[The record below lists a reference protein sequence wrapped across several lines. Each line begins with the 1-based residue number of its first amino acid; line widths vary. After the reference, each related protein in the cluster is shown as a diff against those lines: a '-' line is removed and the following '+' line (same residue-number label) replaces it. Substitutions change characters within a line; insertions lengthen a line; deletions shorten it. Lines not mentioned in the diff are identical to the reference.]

1 MKFEMKKRILALALA
16 GTTAFSVF
24 GAAVSA
30 NAANYVPSTDTS
42 YDVDAYMSYNNTAK
56 GSEVAK
62 KINSS
67 AKTEATA
74 ADTRYFDTTTFPST
88 DITAYVTG
96 SSLEACYIQHYSV
109 KEEYDQQVAT
119 TYTHTGVKYTKGS
132 ETISEETYEN
142 LLPDQKAGYTK
153 VEDVDNTYSYTLT
166 VKDGGI
172 VSLTGSGKKGGT
184 AVPTTVTVTPTS
196 VAGQFRI
203 DADLNGDGNAD
214 ETYTSVDALKA
225 ELANVGS
232 ANSETSYVPHVGNF
246 TYNGKTYTANES
258 TAKTPEQYAEL
269 KSIKYYVDATRTET
283 KGATYNDNAYV
294 VVNGNKPSY
303 GKADTNYTAWSFNA
317 DMTGEATV
325 SPYTVSTK
333 IVNGSLK
340 SEKIA
345 TKTVYAYDF
354 LPSNVTYADANGI
367 AYAWSQ
373 KDTDKLIAAI
383 NNGLLT
389 AETGRGRANVGVRY
403 EVVSNWIDFLDELAI
418 NQDNGYR
425 ETEAEFLSNYTD
437 MMYKDPVYSSSTGA
451 LIGYNKTD
459 LYNITGL
466 LKDIYAKS
474 SYASYSQANT
484 SELVYLMQQYNKY
497 IGNYI
502 SKDEVAS
509 DDWGDLL
516 LTVLNGASQDNFKKA
531 ADYKKYARKVEDLED
546 AYKDATTSAQIEKAE
561 KAMYELL
568 NSTPY
573 TASTVSKA
581 DLNATIE
588 GLYFNVGSAP
598 ATYTTA
604 PSTQSN
610 NVDYFNYNYYVAT
623 SKVTNGV
630 YNFTTTYSRGYYSLY
645 PMADY
650 ASSHKVAVYAGNKGA
665 EDYTGSYA
673 TEEYEWFW
681 NVYQLANNM
690 NASNKYQGAIDAV
703 NEALTKAVDELNVTT
718 SPYATETSAKDE
730 MVENY
735 AGKIESDYNAG
746 YYAKYVQANNFANK
760 AEGKYQTRIAREIAG
775 VAGEALTYQ
784 GTQVTVTKNDMKTV
798 EAAIKNGNAALK
810 SIKESKDYSAAQV
823 NALNK
828 AIADAQRLVNLYEGS
843 YATKAAD
850 QSVNKAYTTLV
861 GDKDQM
867 VKSDLTAAI
876 KAIDSAINYSNVV
889 MGWSKNDAGKWQYG
903 TEDGYLSNGWNK
915 VGATWYYFNADGTAK
930 QSEWFQENG
939 KWYYFNSNCGAAYNW
954 CKVDGNWYFFN
965 GDNAMRTGWLK
976 KEGSWYYLASSGKM
990 VTGWTQIDGKWY
1002 FFKKDANALG
1012 QMAANTT
1019 VDGYKVNADGVWVK

>member
-30 NAANYVPSTDTS
+30 NAASVSSTDTA
-42 YDVDAYMSYNNTAK
+42 YDVDAYVHYANVAKTVYAAK
-56 GSEVAK
+56 G
-62 KINSS
+62 
-67 AKTEATA
+67 TA
-74 ADTRYFDTTTFPST
+74 AT
-88 DITAYVTG
+88 
-96 SSLEACYIQHYSV
+96 
-109 KEEYDQQVAT
+109 
-119 TYTHTGVKYTKGS
+119 TGVKY
-132 ETISEETYEN
+132 Y
-142 LLPDQKAGYTK
+142 
-153 VEDVDNTYSYTLT
+153 DNATGTLT
-166 VKDGGI
+166 AIDN
-172 VSLTGSGKKGGT
+172 SATNT
-184 AVPTTVTVTPTS
+184 
-196 VAGQFRI
+196 
-203 DADLNGDGNAD
+203 DADLNTYLAGKDVKENYKSYYKVTTPHNGFSYYIAADQSAVYDSTGNAVVGTNFANAL
-214 ETYTSVDALKA
+214 EVMGIHPTTPGTSDQSIS
-225 ELANVGS
+225 GS
-232 ANSETSYVPHVGNF
+232 SY
-246 TYNGKTYTANES
+246 TYNGKTYQSLAAVLNEITLTGDQAETIYKKDASSHKTVAEYNALPTKEAYKAAHIVSSPVAVAATGTNKVVVSSTANDT
-258 TAKTPEQYAEL
+258 TAP
-269 KSIKYYVDATRTET
+269 DA
-283 KGATYNDNAYV
+283 N
-294 VVNGNKPSY
+294 S
-303 GKADTNYTAWSFNA
+303 NYTDWSFNA
-317 DMTGEATV
+317 DMTAEGTV
-325 SPYTVSTK
+325 TPYTTSTS

-340 SEKIA
+340 TVKNA
-345 TKTVYAYDF
+345 AKVVYAYDY
-354 LPSNVTYADANGI
+354 LPSNNTSGSASTIGGYWNANPANVYGTAD
-367 AYAWSQ
+367 S
-373 KDTDKLIAAI
+373 LIAG
-383 NNGLLT
+383 NNATVNTLS
-389 AETGRGRANVGVRY
+389 AENGRGRPNVGVRY

-418 NQDNGYR
+418 NQDNGYK
-425 ETEAEFLSNYTD
+425 ETEAEFISNYSD
-437 MMYKDPVYSSSTGA
+437 LYYKDPIYSSSTGA
-451 LIGYNKTD
+451 LIGYNTTD
-459 LYNITGL
+459 LYNINGL
-466 LKDIYAKS
+466 LHDIYAKS
-474 SYASYSQANT
+474 SYAGYSQANT

-516 LTVLNGASQDNFKKA
+516 LTVLNGASEDNFKKA

-581 DLNATIE
+581 DLNTTIE

-610 NVDYFNYNYYVAT
+610 NVDYTNYNYYVAT
-623 SKVTNGV
+623 SKVTSGV
-630 YNFTTTYSRGYYSLY
+630 YQFTTTYSRGYYSLY

-650 ASSHKVAVYAGNKGA
+650 ASGHKVAVYAGNKGA

-690 NASNKYQGAIDAV
+690 NASNKYQGAINAV
-703 NEALTKAVDELNVTT
+703 NEALNKAVDKLNVTT

-730 MVENY
+730 MVKNY

-746 YYAKYVQANNFANK
+746 YYAKYVQANNFADK

-798 EAAIKNGNAALK
+798 ETAIKNGNAALK

-828 AIADAQRLVNLYEGS
+828 AIADAQKLVDLYEGS

-903 TEDGYLSNGWNK
+903 TKDGYLSNGWNK

-954 CKVDGNWYFFN
+954 CKVDGNWYYFN

-1002 FFKKDANALG
+1002 YFSKGENSLG
-1012 QMAANTT
+1012 QMLANTT
-1019 VDGYKVNADGVWVK
+1019 VDGYKLDANGVWNK

>member
-1 MKFEMKKRILALALA
+1 MKKRILALALA

-30 NAANYVPSTDTS
+30 NAVDYVPSTDTFH
-42 YDVDAYMSYNNTAK
+42 DVDAYKSYTP
-56 GSEVAK
+56 VAK
-62 KINSS
+62 NIYSS
-67 AKTEATA
+67 AKTINSAEQKY
-74 ADTRYFDTTTFPST
+74 YFDTTTTPST
-88 DITAYVTG
+88 NITAYVTG
-96 SSLEACYIQHYSV
+96 SSLEACYVWQYSV

-119 TYTHTGVKYTKGS
+119 TYTHTGVKYTKDGTS
-132 ETISEETYEN
+132 ISEEAYEN
-142 LLPDQKAGYTK
+142 LLPAERDGYTK
-153 VEDVDNTYSYTLT
+153 EKDNDNTYSYTLT
-166 VKDGGI
+166 VKDGKI
-172 VSLTGSGKKGGT
+172 VSLTVNGKKDGT
-184 AVPTTVTVTPTS
+184 SISATVNVTPTS

-214 ETYTSVDALKA
+214 ETYTSVDALKDV
-225 ELANVGS
+225 LAKVGTADS
-232 ANSETSYVPHVGNF
+232 VTSYVAHQGDF
-246 TYNGKTYTANES
+246 TYNGKTYTAHES
-258 TAKTPEQYAEL
+258 AGSTKTPEEYAKL
-269 KSIKYYVDATRTET
+269 KSIKDYVDATRVET
-283 KGATYNDNAYV
+283 KNATYNDNAFV
-294 VVNGNKPSY
+294 VVNAQFDNS
-303 GKADTNYTAWSFNA
+303 GKYEESTGSVYTGWSFNA

-340 SEKIA
+340 SEKVA
-345 TKTVYAYDF
+345 TPTVYAYDF
-354 LPSNVTYADANGI
+354 LPYNVTYADANGI

-383 NNGLLT
+383 NNGTLT

-502 SKDEVAS
+502 DKDEVAS

-516 LTVLNGASQDNFKKA
+516 LTVLNGASEDNFKKA

-610 NVDYFNYNYYVAT
+610 NVDYTNYNYYVAT
-623 SKVTNGV
+623 SKVTSGV
-630 YNFTTTYSRGYYSLY
+630 YQFTTTYSRGYYSLY

-690 NASNKYQGAIDAV
+690 IASNKYQGAIDAV
-703 NEALTKAVDELNVTT
+703 NEALNKAVDELNVTT

-746 YYAKYVQANNFANK
+746 YYAKYVQANNFADK

-798 EAAIKNGNAALK
+798 ETAIKNGNAALK

-828 AIADAQRLVNLYEGS
+828 AIADAQKLVDLYEGS

-876 KAIDSAINYSNVV
+876 SAIDSAINYSNVV
-889 MGWSKNDAGKWQYG
+889 MDWSKNDAGKWQYG

-915 VGATWYYFNADGTAK
+915 IGATWYYFNADGTAK

-954 CKVDGNWYFFN
+954 CKVDGNWYYFN

-1002 FFKKDANALG
+1002 YFSKESNSLG

>member
-30 NAANYVPSTDTS
+30 NAASVSSTDTK
-42 YDVDAYMSYNNTAK
+42 YDVDAYVHYSNVAENIYAAK
-56 GSEVAK
+56 G
-62 KINSS
+62 
-67 AKTEATA
+67 TA
-74 ADTRYFDTTTFPST
+74 AS
-88 DITAYVTG
+88 
-96 SSLEACYIQHYSV
+96 
-109 KEEYDQQVAT
+109 
-119 TYTHTGVKYTKGS
+119 TGVKYYDNSNNTL
-132 ETISEETYEN
+132 TAIN
-142 LLPDQKAGYTK
+142 DKATNT
-153 VEDVDNTYSYTLT
+153 EAELNTYLASKDIKGNFKSYYKVALKAT
-166 VKDGGI
+166 DGSDDVWTYFVATDKSGVLNYTGNSVVGTDFENALAI
-172 VSLTGSGKKGGT
+172 MGVNKVSAGTTDQSVSGS
-184 AVPTTVTVTPTS
+184 S
-196 VAGQFRI
+196 YSY
-203 DADLNGDGNAD
+203 DGHIY
-214 ETYTSVDALKA
+214 ESVDALLNAVKLTGNDAETIYSRATGSHKTAAEYEALPTKEAYKA
-225 ELANVGS
+225 AHIVS
-232 ANSETSYVPHVGNF
+232 SPVSVPASGTN
-246 TYNGKTYTANES
+246 
-258 TAKTPEQYAEL
+258 L
-269 KSIKYYVDATRTET
+269 
-283 KGATYNDNAYV
+283 V
-294 VVNGNKPSY
+294 VVNASY
-303 GKADTNYTAWSFNA
+303 SSTDGSYTERSGDAYTNWYFNA
-317 DMTGEATV
+317 DMTGEGTV
-325 SPYTVSTK
+325 TPYTTSTS
-333 IVNGSLK
+333 IDPTTGSLK
-340 SEKIA
+340 TVKNA
-345 TKTVYAYDF
+345 AKVVYAYDY
-354 LPSNVTYADANGI
+354 LPANNTSGSASTISGYWNANPVNAYSTADSLLATNASSG
-367 AYAWSQ
+367 A
-373 KDTDKLIAAI
+373 
-383 NNGLLT
+383 LT
-389 AETGRGRANVGVRY
+389 AETGRGRPNVGVRY

-418 NQDNGYR
+418 NQDNGYK
-425 ETEAEFLSNYTD
+425 ETESEFISNYSD
-437 MMYKDPVYSSSTGA
+437 LYYKDPIYSSSTGA
-451 LIGYNKTD
+451 LIGYNTTD
-459 LYNITGL
+459 LYNINTL

-502 SKDEVAS
+502 DKDEVAS

-516 LTVLNGASQDNFKKA
+516 LTVLNGASEDNFKKA

-610 NVDYFNYNYYVAT
+610 NVDYTNYNYYVAT
-623 SKVTNGV
+623 SKVTSGV
-630 YNFTTTYSRGYYSLY
+630 YQFTTTYSRGYYSLY

-690 NASNKYQGAIDAV
+690 IASNKYQGAIDAV
-703 NEALTKAVDELNVTT
+703 NEALNKAVDELNVTT

-746 YYAKYVQANNFANK
+746 YYAKYVQANNFADK

-798 EAAIKNGNAALK
+798 ETAIKNGNAALK

-828 AIADAQRLVNLYEGS
+828 AIADAQKLVDLYEGS

-876 KAIDSAINYSNVV
+876 SAIDSAINYSNVV
-889 MGWSKNDAGKWQYG
+889 MDWSKNDAGKWQYG

-915 VGATWYYFNADGTAK
+915 IGATWYYFNADGTAK

-954 CKVDGNWYFFN
+954 CKVDGNWYYFN

-1002 FFKKDANALG
+1002 YFSKESNSLG
-1012 QMAANTT
+1012 QMLANTT

>member
-1 MKFEMKKRILALALA
+1 MPERKK
-16 GTTAFSVF
+16 
-24 GAAVSA
+24 
-30 NAANYVPSTDTS
+30 
-42 YDVDAYMSYNNTAK
+42 
-56 GSEVAK
+56 
-62 KINSS
+62 
-67 AKTEATA
+67 
-74 ADTRYFDTTTFPST
+74 
-88 DITAYVTG
+88 
-96 SSLEACYIQHYSV
+96 
-109 KEEYDQQVAT
+109 
-119 TYTHTGVKYTKGS
+119 
-132 ETISEETYEN
+132 
-142 LLPDQKAGYTK
+142 
-153 VEDVDNTYSYTLT
+153 
-166 VKDGGI
+166 
-172 VSLTGSGKKGGT
+172 
-184 AVPTTVTVTPTS
+184 
-196 VAGQFRI
+196 
-203 DADLNGDGNAD
+203 
-214 ETYTSVDALKA
+214 
-225 ELANVGS
+225 
-232 ANSETSYVPHVGNF
+232 
-246 TYNGKTYTANES
+246 
-258 TAKTPEQYAEL
+258 
-269 KSIKYYVDATRTET
+269 
-283 KGATYNDNAYV
+283 
-294 VVNGNKPSY
+294 
-303 GKADTNYTAWSFNA
+303 
-317 DMTGEATV
+317 
-325 SPYTVSTK
+325 
-333 IVNGSLK
+333 
-340 SEKIA
+340 
-345 TKTVYAYDF
+345 DF
-354 LPSNVTYADANGI
+354 FI
-367 AYAWSQ
+367 
-373 KDTDKLIAAI
+373 
-383 NNGLLT
+383 
-389 AETGRGRANVGVRY
+389 
-403 EVVSNWIDFLDELAI
+403 
-418 NQDNGYR
+418 
-425 ETEAEFLSNYTD
+425 
-437 MMYKDPVYSSSTGA
+437 
-451 LIGYNKTD
+451 
-459 LYNITGL
+459 
-466 LKDIYAKS
+466 
-474 SYASYSQANT
+474 
-484 SELVYLMQQYNKY
+484 
-497 IGNYI
+497 
-502 SKDEVAS
+502 
-509 DDWGDLL
+509 
-516 LTVLNGASQDNFKKA
+516 
-531 ADYKKYARKVEDLED
+531 
-546 AYKDATTSAQIEKAE
+546 
-561 KAMYELL
+561 
-568 NSTPY
+568 
-573 TASTVSKA
+573 
-581 DLNATIE
+581 
-588 GLYFNVGSAP
+588 
-598 ATYTTA
+598 
-604 PSTQSN
+604 
-610 NVDYFNYNYYVAT
+610 
-623 SKVTNGV
+623 
-630 YNFTTTYSRGYYSLY
+630 GYYSLY

-730 MVENY
+730 MVKNY
-735 AGKIESDYNAG
+735 ADKIESDYNAG
-746 YYAKYVQANNFANK
+746 YYAKYVQANNFADK

-775 VAGEALTYQ
+775 VAGEALTSQ